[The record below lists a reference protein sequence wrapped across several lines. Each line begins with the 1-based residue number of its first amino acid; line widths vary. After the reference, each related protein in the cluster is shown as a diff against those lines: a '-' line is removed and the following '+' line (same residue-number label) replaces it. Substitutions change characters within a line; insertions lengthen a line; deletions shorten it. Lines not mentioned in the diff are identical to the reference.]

1 MILKTYK
8 QRTMKICDLAE
19 MIYPNEWKGQISL
32 EPYGVNGYSQRT
44 LKRVSIYN
52 HERSSPSPSPL
63 LSS

>member
-19 MIYPNEWKGQISL
+19 MIYRNEWKGQISL

-44 LKRVSIYN
+44 LKRVSRSVTIYN
-52 HERSSPSPSPL
+52 HERSSPL